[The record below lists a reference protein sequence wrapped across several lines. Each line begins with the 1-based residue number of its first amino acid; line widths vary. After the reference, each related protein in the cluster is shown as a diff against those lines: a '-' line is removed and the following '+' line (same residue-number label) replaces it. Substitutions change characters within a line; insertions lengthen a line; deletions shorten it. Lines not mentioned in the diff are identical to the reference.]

1 MATFRKPPRRGE
13 LGDPPKIE
21 EAGENLKAP
30 ETAPPKAFTLP
41 QKTDGR
47 TLRKTGRTHPFATRI
62 TPKLHKRIK
71 MIAARDEV
79 KVAELLEHAIDAY
92 ENTRSSR

>member
-13 LGDPPKIE
+13 LGEPPKIE

-30 ETAPPKAFTLP
+30 ETAPPKESSS
-41 QKTDGR
+41 QKADGR

-62 TPKLHKRIK
+62 TPILHKRIK

-79 KVAELLEHAIDAY
+79 KVAELLEHAIEAY
-92 ENTRSSR
+92 EYTRASR